1 MIKDIIKKNIFRE
14 SIYNKSKLILLY
26 TFFLFNILCL
36 TACVNKNT
44 YKSSDERI
52 YVLTT
57 FTILADL
64 ARNVAGD
71 RILVE
76 SITKP
81 GAEIHSYQFTPSDIV
96 KTQGAKLIIENG
108 LGLEAWISKFM
119 MSTGDI
125 PKVKLTEGIKPLLIE
140 GDAYAGK
147 PNPHAWMSPKR
158 AMIYVDKIVDAFIK
172 IDPDGV
178 AEYRSNASTY
188 KAKLESLD
196 KELRDSLSSIPI
208 ERRFLVTCEGA
219 FTYLARDYGMEEAYL
234 WPVNAESQVTPRRM
248 VNLIK
253 KIKENK
259 VPTIF
264 CESTVSAEAQKEV
277 AKSTG
282 ALFGGTFYVDSL
294 SEQNGPAPT
303 YIDLLRHNVRLITD
317 GLSVSAIKK

>member
-1 MIKDIIKKNIFRE
+1 MINKKYFSNL
-14 SIYNKSKLILLY
+14 IYNKIKLISLSV
-26 TFFLFNILCL
+26 FLSLNILSL

-44 YKSSDERI
+44 YKDNHGRPF
-52 YVLTT
+52 VLTT

-71 RILVE
+71 RIEVD

-96 KTQGAKLIIENG
+96 KTKGAELIIENG

-119 MSTGDI
+119 LSTGDI
-125 PKVKLTEGIKPLLIE
+125 PKVKLTDGIKPLLIE

-158 AMIYVDKIVDAFIK
+158 AMNYVDKIVDAFIK
-172 IDPDGV
+172 IDPEGEL
-178 AEYRSNASTY
+178 EYRSNASTY
-188 KAKLESLD
+188 KAKLEKLD
-196 KELRDSLSSIPI
+196 KELRDSLSSISK

-234 WPVNAESQVTPRRM
+234 WPVNSESQVTPRRM

-253 KIKENK
+253 TIKENE

-264 CESTVSAEAQKEV
+264 CESTVSSEAQKEV
-277 AKSTG
+277 AKSSG
-282 ALFGGTFYVDSL
+282 AVFGGTFYVDSL

-303 YIDLLRHNVRLITD
+303 YIDLLRHNVRLITE
-317 GLSVSAIKK
+317 GLSNKVSKK

>member
-1 MIKDIIKKNIFRE
+1 MIDKKINNF
-14 SIYNKSKLILLY
+14 SNDIYNKKKLFSLSI
-26 TFFLFNILCL
+26 FLAFNILFL
-36 TACVNKNT
+36 TACANKKGDIPS
-44 YKSSDERI
+44 YEKP

-96 KTQGAKLIIENG
+96 KTKGAKLIIQNG

-119 MSTGDI
+119 MSAGDI
-125 PKVKLTEGIKPLLIE
+125 PKVKLTDGLKPLLIE
-140 GDAYAGK
+140 GDVYAGK

-158 AMIYVDKIVDAFIK
+158 AINYVDKIADAFIK
-172 IDPDGV
+172 IDPEGGL
-178 AEYRSNASTY
+178 EYKSNASTY
-188 KAKLESLD
+188 KAKLELLD
-196 KELRDSLSSIPI
+196 KELRDSLSLIPK

-219 FTYLARDYGMEEAYL
+219 FTYLARDYGMKEGYL
-234 WPVNAESQVTPRRM
+234 WPVNSESQVTPRRM

-253 KIKENK
+253 TIKDNK

-264 CESTVSAEAQKEV
+264 CESTVSSEAQIEV
-277 AKSTG
+277 AKSSG
-282 ALFGGTFYVDSL
+282 AVFGGTFYVDSL
-294 SEQNGPAPT
+294 SDLNGPAPT
-303 YIDLLRHNVRLITD
+303 YIDLLRHNVELITE
-317 GLSVSAIKK
+317 GLSLSGVKK

>member
-1 MIKDIIKKNIFRE
+1 MNHKKN
-14 SIYNKSKLILLY
+14 KLISLSIL
-26 TFFLFNILCL
+26 FIFNILFL
-36 TACVNKNT
+36 TACLNKNA
-44 YKSSDERI
+44 YKSNLGKPF
-52 YVLTT
+52 VLTT

-71 RILVE
+71 RITVE

-96 KTQGAKLIIENG
+96 KTKGAKLIIENG

-119 MSTGDI
+119 ISTGDI

-140 GDAYAGK
+140 GDAYSGK

-158 AMIYVDKIVDAFIK
+158 AMHYVDKIVDAFIK

-178 AEYRSNASTY
+178 LEYKSNASTY

-196 KELRDSLSSIPI
+196 KELRDSLSSISK

-219 FTYLARDYGMEEAYL
+219 FSYLASDYGMEEAYL

-253 KIKENK
+253 KIKENE

-277 AKSTG
+277 AKSSG
-282 ALFGGTFYVDSL
+282 AVFGGTFYVDSL
-294 SEQNGPAPT
+294 SELNGPAPT
-303 YIDLLRHNVRLITD
+303 YIDLLRHNVRLITE
-317 GLSVSAIKK
+317 GLSISAVKK

>member
-1 MIKDIIKKNIFRE
+1 MIYKKIFSDFIDKKNKTI
-14 SIYNKSKLILLY
+14 SLLI
-26 TFFLFNILCL
+26 FLFLNILCL

-44 YKSSDERI
+44 YRLDKDRP

-71 RILVE
+71 RLLVE

-81 GAEIHSYQFTPSDIV
+81 GAEIHSYQFTPSDVV
-96 KTQGAKLIIENG
+96 KTKGAKLIIENG
-108 LGLEAWISKFM
+108 LGLEAWFSQFM
-119 MSTGDI
+119 TSTGDI
-125 PKVKLTEGIKPLLIE
+125 PKVKLTEGIKPLLID

-147 PNPHAWMSPKR
+147 PNPHAWMSPKK
-158 AMIYVDKIVDAFIK
+158 AMHYVDKIVDAFIE
-172 IDPDGV
+172 IDPDG
-178 AEYRSNASTY
+178 ALEYSSNASTY

-196 KELRDSLSSIPI
+196 KELRDSLSSIPK

-219 FTYLARDYGMEEAYL
+219 FSYLARDYGMKEGYL

-253 KIKENK
+253 KIEENK

-264 CESTVSAEAQKEV
+264 CESTVSDEAQLEV
-277 AKSTG
+277 AKASG
-282 ALFGGTFYVDSL
+282 AVFGGTFYVDSL
-294 SEQNGPAPT
+294 SDLNGPAPT
-303 YIDLLRHNVRLITD
+303 YIELLRHNVRLIID
-317 GLSVSAIKK
+317 GLSISEVKK